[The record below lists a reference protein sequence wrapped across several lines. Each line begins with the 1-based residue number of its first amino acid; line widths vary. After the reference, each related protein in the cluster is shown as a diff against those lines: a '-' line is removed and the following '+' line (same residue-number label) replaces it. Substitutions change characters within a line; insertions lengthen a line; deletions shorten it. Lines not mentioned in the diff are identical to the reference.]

1 VRGGFAICP
10 LRSAVCEDIIVRN
23 NIASGV
29 TFAGFMVFGDE
40 CGETNQGLFY
50 NNVAHSSNGER
61 GGYGAII
68 KPKNSGTE
76 CYEASHFAAYKN
88 KDFGAFGYYE
98 SKQVIFHHMTM
109 IDNAGGFGAALA
121 FKGSDVYEEAIISLN
136 DNHIYGETEVS
147 DCPEDGTQYCFNI
160 PKSGLFMTGI
170 TEKGQGSAYCVTSH
184 PTMGNAGVYTSLGLI
199 SCLIGNQMWAISS

>member
-1 VRGGFAICP
+1 MRGGFAICP
-10 LRSAVCEDIIVRN
+10 LMSDVCKDIIVRN

-29 TFAGFMVFGDE
+29 TFAGFMVFGDR
-40 CGETNQGLFY
+40 CGETNYGGFY
-50 NNVAHSSNGER
+50 NNVAHSSNGEY

-68 KPKNSGTE
+68 YPKNLGSSEEKPE
-76 CYEASHFAAYKN
+76 CYEASHFVAYKN
-88 KDFGAFGYYE
+88 KDLGAFGYYK

-121 FKGSDVYEEAIISLN
+121 FKGSDVYEEPIISIN

-160 PKSGLFMTGI
+160 TKSGLLMTGI
-170 TEKGQGSAYCVTSH
+170 TEEGQGYTLCSSAH
-184 PTMGNAGVYTSLGLI
+184 PNSGASGVFTSLG
-199 SCLIGNQMWAISS
+199 